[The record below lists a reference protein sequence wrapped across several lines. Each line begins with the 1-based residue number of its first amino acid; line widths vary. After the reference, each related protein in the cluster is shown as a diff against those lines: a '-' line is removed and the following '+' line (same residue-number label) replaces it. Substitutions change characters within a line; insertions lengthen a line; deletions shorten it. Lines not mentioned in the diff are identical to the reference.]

1 MKKINR
7 LLLLILLIVSG
18 CTNDSLFESDAPN
31 HGKGTTF
38 MIAHTG
44 SGIEEV
50 ALRSLPT
57 LPLKRLWYVVTNDK
71 EQVIHPPHQLLS
83 PDLSKLTIEGLRD
96 GNYSILFLATTD
108 DQTPS
113 TIPDISD
120 IAQQWLTNPTP
131 GAPLDHDYLYQK
143 LSFKVDKEND
153 SRSIPVLLER
163 NVGRVEVAI
172 HVANPYSQHFI
183 QKVEISY
190 SDQSPVA
197 QHQLASGSYGGSDVI
212 RNFDITHSRGFYS
225 LPGQQKLSGTVRV
238 TALRSDGSSF
248 VSSYQFSN
256 SEISAGKISTIR
268 IAWTHPEDK
277 FGKFRVTAND
287 FNPDNSSTLF
297 YADPNVDLSNVHPNV
312 RPQPVRALFDGSHAF
327 HVDEPL
333 QLSIDNKHRLKV
345 RFYSALPIRDVTIL
359 CRFPRYSNEFFELA
373 HYDEIPAFNDSYM
386 PIPLVSGA
394 RVFMSESGR
403 LVEIP
408 AQPNLSSQDCEL
420 KFKTNDPYM
429 AKIAEIAPHWKISF
443 SHFQAQN
450 NPGWLYMTPFTCRSG
465 VVLVTNMAFMF
476 SRPEFDEVMNK
487 NINQLYDNDGK
498 KIVLDVL
505 KKQINEQ
512 YALNMGL
519 CEGAQGRG
527 GGYTYGL
534 AIYRYTDQY
543 WDQVGRDN
551 IQTTPYHELAHCIGY
566 GHSSNI
572 TQGLWPYICS
582 QLMWDMGSQGK
593 LLVNSKT
600 VIGPNPT
607 PQ

>member
-1 MKKINR
+1 MKKR
-7 LLLLILLIVSG
+7 YTLLLLLLLIVAG
-18 CTNDSLFESDAPN
+18 CTNDLLFESDAQN
-31 HGKGTTF
+31 IEKGTTF
-38 MIAHTG
+38 MIGRTA

-50 ALRSLPT
+50 TTRGLPT
-57 LPLKRLWYVVTNDK
+57 HPLKRLWYVVTNDK
-71 EQVIHPPHQLLS
+71 GQIIHPPHQMLS

-108 DQTPS
+108 DQTAP

-120 IAQQWLTNPTP
+120 IAQQWLTNPTL
-131 GAPLDHDYLYQK
+131 GAPLDQDYLYQK
-143 LSFKVDKEND
+143 LSFTVDKEND

-163 NVGRVEVAI
+163 SVGQVEVVIDA
-172 HVANPYSQHFI
+172 ANPYSRHFI

-197 QHQLASGSYGGSDVI
+197 QYQLVSGGYGGSDVI
-212 RNFDITHSRGFYS
+212 RHFDITHSRGFYS
-225 LPGQQKLSGTVRV
+225 LPSQQKLSGTVRV
-238 TALRSDGSSF
+238 TALRSDSSSF
-248 VSSYQFSN
+248 VNSYQFSD

-287 FNPDNSSTLF
+287 FNADNSSTLF
-297 YADPNVDLSNVHPNV
+297 DADPNVDLSQVHPNV
-312 RPQPVRALFDGSHAF
+312 RPQPVRALLNGSHAF
-327 HVDEPL
+327 NVDEPL
-333 QLSIDNKHRLKV
+333 QLSVDNKHRLMV

-359 CRFPRYSNEFFELA
+359 CRFPKYSNEFFELA

-386 PIPLVSGA
+386 PIPLVSGT

-408 AQPNLSSQDCEL
+408 AQPNLNNKDCEL

-429 AKIAEIAPHWKISF
+429 AKIAEIIPHWRITF
-443 SHFQAQN
+443 SHFQAEN

-465 VVLVTNMAFMF
+465 VVLVTNMAFLF
-476 SRPEFDEVMNK
+476 SRSEFDEMMNK
-487 NINQLYDNDGK
+487 NISQLYDNNGK
-498 KIVLDVL
+498 PIVLNVL

-527 GGYTYGL
+527 GGYTFGL

-566 GHSSNI
+566 AHSSNI

-582 QLMWDMGSQGK
+582 QLMWDMGKAGK
-593 LLVNSKT
+593 LLVNSRT
-600 VIGPNPT
+600 VLGSNPS